1 MGPEILLGLKRQH
14 CTPLYRQVVT
24 FSRLRGRQRGRTNEA
39 GLEERPT
46 LPSRCK
52 IRFQNSCYDLFR
64 LRPVNEA
71 ILGANRS
78 FQCEYAHRWRSATR
92 FIPLQHRWC
101 SGIRRGRTGHL
112 SRRLNG
118 FTGPKSDCY
127 SFPRYLA
134 ITAPQASTNS
144 CSGLVNVS
152 LK

>member
-39 GLEERPT
+39 GLEECPT

-71 ILGANRS
+71 ILEERIGVS
-78 FQCEYAHRWRSATR
+78 
-92 FIPLQHRWC
+92 
-101 SGIRRGRTGHL
+101 
-112 SRRLNG
+112 
-118 FTGPKSDCY
+118 
-127 SFPRYLA
+127 
-134 ITAPQASTNS
+134 
-144 CSGLVNVS
+144 NVS
-152 LK
+152 TPTVGDQPRDSSLYSTDGARGSGAGGRAIYRADLTDSLDQSPIVILFPDT